1 MKLVPKKAEGEGGDE
16 HVEAGRDRGQYDV
29 LGQTQQRARAR
40 SIGVASA
47 VGHQTVGPLE
57 YVCDGGEQSE
67 DCHVG
72 YEDQEVLQV

>member
-1 MKLVPKKAEGEGGDE
+1 MQLVAKKAEGKGGDE

-29 LGQTQQRARAR
+29 LSQTQQGARTR

-47 VGHQTVGPLE
+47 VGHQTVGPLA
-57 YVCDGGEQSE
+57 YVCDWGEQSE
-67 DCHVG
+67 DCNVG